1 MNQTSMPAF
10 ERIEAPKAGTS
21 ITGKDDRLVVPN
33 DPIICFIP
41 GDGVGPE
48 IGQVARDLIN
58 AGVKKAYGGRRQII
72 WLKLYAGKEAMDFYG
87 QALPKDTLEAIR
99 FYRIALKGPLETP
112 VGSGHRSLNVAIRQT
127 LNLYACVRP
136 VKYIPGVP
144 NPVKHPERVDM
155 VVFRENMEDVYAG
168 IEWRQGTAEALKV
181 IDFLNQEM
189 GTSITPDS
197 GLGVKPISI
206 QCTKQLVRAALDYAL
221 ANQRKSVT
229 IVTKGNIMKFT
240 EGAFRAWAYEVA
252 QEEYGD
258 KTVTEEECTDR
269 HGGKIP
275 DGRLLVKDRL
285 ADNMLQQILLYPE
298 NYDVIVTPNL
308 NGDYLSDALAAQVG
322 GLGIAPGA
330 NMGRHIGVF
339 EATHGTAPDIAGKG
353 IVNPTALILSGA
365 LMLEYM
371 GWPEGAKQ
379 IRKAVETT
387 ISSGRVTKDLAQQVE
402 NAIELST
409 HDFGQAVLENLG

>member
-1 MNQTSMPAF
+1 MNLKPMIEF
-10 ERIEAPKAGTS
+10 DRIEPPKEGTR
-21 ITGKDDRLVVPN
+21 IRVKDDGLDVSS
-33 DPIICFIP
+33 DPIVCFIA

-48 IGQVARDLIN
+48 ISEVARRVIDK
-58 AGVKKAYGGRRQII
+58 GVEKAYGGLKKIV
-72 WLKLYAGKEAMDFYG
+72 WLKLYAGREAVGLYG
-87 QALPKDTLEAIR
+87 EPLPQDTIKAIEH
-99 FYRIALKGPLETP
+99 FRIALKGPLETP

-155 VVFRENMEDVYAG
+155 VVFRENMEDLYAG
-168 IEWRQGTAEALKV
+168 IEWRQGTEEAAKV
-181 IDFLNQEM
+181 IDFLNHEM
-189 GTSITPDS
+189 GTRITSDS
-197 GLGVKPISI
+197 GIGVKPMSI
-206 QCTKQLVRAALDYAL
+206 QCTKQLVRSALDYAL
-221 ANQRKSVT
+221 ANDRRSVT

-252 QEEYGD
+252 REEYGERTISED
-258 KTVTEEECTDR
+258 DFFKAYE
-269 HGGKIP
+269 GKLP
-275 DGRLLVKDRL
+275 EGKLVVKDRL

-298 NYDVIVTPNL
+298 HYDVIVTPNL

-353 IVNPTALILSGA
+353 MVNPTAIILSGA

-371 GWPEGAKQ
+371 AWPEAANQ

-387 ISSGRVTKDLAQQVE
+387 IASKTVTRDLAVQIDD
-402 NAIELST
+402 ATELST
-409 HDFGQAVLENLG
+409 EGFGEAVLKNL